1 VSATLEGVSAIDPRG
16 LVVLASVVIVTV
28 AWVTLGRSMFLL
40 ERARRERCVVCG
52 RFLEPGRT
60 CDCSRPRY

>member
-1 VSATLEGVSAIDPRG
+1 